1 MYAIE
6 TKDLTK
12 KYKDMTAV
20 NSLCLKVEEGKLLA
34 LLGVN
39 GAGKTTTV
47 KMLSCLTP
55 PTSGDA
61 LICGVSIKNDPGKVK
76 ELINVSPQETAVA
89 QKLSVRENLET
100 SAGIYGFGKRTA
112 KQKAQTMIKEFSLED
127 VAQKRAGKLSGGYQ
141 RRLSIAMAL
150 ISEPKVLFLDEPT
163 LGLDVIARRE
173 LWGVIEKLK
182 GKIYKTKRERN
193 FEGPFNIR
201 VRHRVSRGLAAF
213 AERNSS
219 ECACGNIQHRKS
231 YTGDNSFWILIYSF
245 IFGHT
250 DIKRPLNIVYD
261 KALRISFKSV

>member
-163 LGLDVIARRE
+163 LGLDVLARSE
-173 LWGVIEKLK
+173 LWDSIRELK
-182 GKIYKTKRERN
+182 GKVTVILTTHYMEEAEELSDRIGIMKDGCLLTVGSAGEIKEGTGKDRLEDAFIAIVKGER
-193 FEGPFNIR
+193 
-201 VRHRVSRGLAAF
+201 
-213 AERNSS
+213 
-219 ECACGNIQHRKS
+219 K
-231 YTGDNSFWILIYSF
+231 
-245 IFGHT
+245 
-250 DIKRPLNIVYD
+250 
-261 KALRISFKSV
+261 